1 MHKNLKEINNRI
13 GRYVDYYLRDQ
24 NYEEHME
31 RLNHFRSFSKILL
44 DNIPFVDDVSYKNR
58 VSKEDCI
65 NYAYEFLETISP
77 KYGLYLFKKLDNEQ
91 IEFIKFDDAYH
102 KNMPLFSHYEDGII
116 YIVLT
121 GDISDTYDI
130 IHELMHDT
138 NNIDDLDNPNF
149 NPDTRN
155 YFTETIS
162 FLATV
167 IAQDYFT
174 KKYPNNKEFKY
185 DINSDYY
192 GLYKRVVGIDY
203 VLKLIDAY
211 LINNNIN
218 QNDIELIEKDKSP
231 FYINSAEEYL
241 DEALTYE
248 DVYDEDTF
256 DLLFNESYLLA
267 GLLTNYI
274 LNIYP
279 EYEDRVRVLKEL
291 NELIMTK
298 DYKSVFSYLDLD
310 AYEIDDWFIDLTDDS
325 LAKLEKSFKE
335 ESKKI

>member
-13 GRYVDYYLRDQ
+13 DKYVNYFLRDN
-24 NYEEHME
+24 NYEAHIE
-31 RLNHFRSFSKILL
+31 RLNHFKSFTKILI

-58 VSKEDCI
+58 VSKEECI
-65 NYAYEFLETISP
+65 NYAYEFLESISP
-77 KYGLYLFKKLDNEQ
+77 KYGLYLFKKLDNNQ
-91 IEFIKFDDAYH
+91 IEFVTLNEAYH
-102 KNMPLFSHYEDGII
+102 KNLPLCSYYENGFI

-121 GDISDTYDI
+121 NDISDTYDI

-138 NNIDDLDNPNF
+138 NNIEDLDNPNF
-149 NPDTRN
+149 NPETRD

-162 FLATV
+162 FLATT
-167 IAQDYFT
+167 IAQDFFA

-192 GLYKRVVGIDY
+192 GLYKRVAGIDY
-203 VLKLIDAY
+203 VLQLIDAY

-231 FYINSAEEYL
+231 FYINSAEEYI
-241 DEALTYE
+241 DEALNYE
-248 DVYDEDTF
+248 AVYDEDSF
-256 DLLFNESYLLA
+256 DLLFNEGYLLA

-274 LNIYP
+274 LNTYP
-279 EYEDRVRVLKEL
+279 EYEDRVKVLKDL
-291 NELIMTK
+291 NELIMVK
-298 DYKSVFSYLDLD
+298 DYKAIFNYLDLD
-310 AYEIDDWFIDLTDDS
+310 VYELDDWFINLTDDS